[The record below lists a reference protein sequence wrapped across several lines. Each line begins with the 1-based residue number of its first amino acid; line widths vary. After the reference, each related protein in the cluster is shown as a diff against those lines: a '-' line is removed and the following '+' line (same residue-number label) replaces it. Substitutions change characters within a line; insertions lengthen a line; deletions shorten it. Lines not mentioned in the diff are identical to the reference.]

1 MYNEEDDVIDS
12 IQEKIAQVDPS
23 IAKDPPSLEISCSSD
38 NFFEQ
43 AEKMSME
50 DQNQIFRAAADCNGQ
65 IADA

>member
-12 IQEKIAQVDPS
+12 IEEKIAQVDPS

-43 AEKMSME
+43 A
-50 DQNQIFRAAADCNGQ
+50 
-65 IADA
+65 